1 MKNTFRVRALS
12 LLLTAV
18 MLLSLCATGVTVS
31 AEDKNE
37 ELFSDGTFKVLFI
50 GNSASDDATDSGY
63 QNDSKT
69 WEIMKNMVGEDVG
82 IELGLCWSGGK
93 TLAWHA
99 TAAELGYESYTFM
112 LNTDNNWRYIGAKT
126 SEYALKYTDWDA
138 VILQPWGLEVTR
150 GKATFGNGELDGLV
164 ELEASVPYMLDYVK
178 KNAPQADIYYYHI
191 WATTKEYTKLDAER
205 ETYEKI
211 CKYTRLA
218 ETYKGTETGAT
229 FTGVIPAGATVQA
242 LRGTYLGLLDVNND
256 ADVIDHTTDPNMG
269 IQRDAVHMS
278 FCIGRYAVGL
288 TFAEGLIPEEARA
301 KDYFLPDLRTS
312 QVAGRM
318 PFEYRKMICEAVDAA
333 YASMEL
339 DKKYEVAPLEGYES
353 SPISEITASLE
364 DYYFVVPNAAD
375 ADELANNWESVLGY
389 GSMYDIVGDVTV
401 NGSFT
406 PPADGES
413 VELSGKVS
421 FRHGYLT
428 GSADIKGTALG
439 RVNVTFRAN
448 DGGTFFFNDEI
459 VTPGADGTAFKFR
472 GGDIALVTAIPN
484 FGYRVK
490 SFKVNG
496 QEIEGKPFYMNIVS
510 ENLEFEV
517 EFEKIVLPFKDV
529 KAKAWYYDDVMYV
542 YGNELMNGT
551 FETVFEPDTAMSR
564 AMLVTV
570 LWRMVDSP
578 EPEGEAPFTDLKYDW
593 YRDAVAWAYEN
604 GIVNGITETTFEPD
618 TSITREMT
626 AAIFYRFAEF
636 VGTDVTVDDSVTVE
650 LPDYNKIRE
659 YARDAAR
666 WAYSVGL
673 ITGTNNGGKVV
684 FDPRG
689 NATRAQVA
697 AMLRRFCTMEF

>member
-1 MKNTFRVRALS
+1 MKNTFKVRALS

-18 MLLSLCATGVTVS
+18 MLLSLCATGITVS
-31 AEDKNE
+31 AEDKSE

-63 QNDSKT
+63 QTDSKT
-69 WEIMKNMVGEDVG
+69 WEIMKSMVGEDVG

-99 TAAELGYESYTFM
+99 TAAELNYESYTFM
-112 LNTDNNWRYIGAKT
+112 VNTDNNWRHIGTKS
-126 SEYALKYTDWDA
+126 SEFALKYTDWDA

-164 ELEASVPYMLDYVK
+164 ELKDSVPYMLDYVK

-191 WATTKEYTKLDAER
+191 WATTKEYSALDAER

-288 TFAEGLIPEEARA
+288 TFAEGLIPEQARA
-301 KDYFLPDLRTS
+301 EDYILPDLRTS
-312 QVAGRM
+312 QVAGVM
-318 PFEYRKMICEAVDAA
+318 PFEYLEMISEAVDAA

-339 DKKYEVAPLEGYES
+339 DKKYEVAPLEGYET
-353 SPISEITASLE
+353 SPISTITADLE
-364 DYYFVVPNAAD
+364 DYYYVVPSAAD
-375 ADELANNWESVLGY
+375 AAALENNWESILSY
-389 GSMYDIVGDVTV
+389 GSYYDIVGDVTV

-413 VELSGKVS
+413 VEISGKVN

-428 GSADIKGTALG
+428 GSADIKGMALG
-439 RVNVTFRAN
+439 KVDVTFKAN
-448 DGGTFFFNDEI
+448 EGGVFWFDEDSIKPEEGGTTVKAN
-459 VTPGADGTAFKFR
+459 
-472 GGDIALVTAIPN
+472 GGELALVVPIPEL
-484 FGYRVK
+484 GYRVK

-496 QEIEGKPFYMNIVS
+496 QELEDELFYMNIIS
-510 ENLEFEV
+510 GNLEFEV

-542 YGNELMNGT
+542 YSLELMNGT

-564 AMLVTV
+564 AMLVTM

-626 AAIFYRFAEF
+626 AAIFYRFAELY
-636 VGTDVTVDDSVTVE
+636 GYDTTVDDSVTVD
-650 LPDYNKIRE
+650 LPDFGKIRE

-697 AMLRRFCTMEF
+697 AMLRRFCEADF